1 MKKIF
6 NIRRIA
12 SLALMAAISTG
23 LHMIESLF
31 PAIVPIP
38 GFRLGLANVITLF
51 VLYYYGGL
59 SYVFTTLIKL
69 LLVALISSG
78 FGITFLMSLSGSI
91 LSVVVSLLLY
101 YFIKPSPYGLSIAA
115 SLAHTIGQLFCYA
128 IAFNTFFIFSYIAV
142 LGPLSILSG
151 ALMALFVSFLVNRIP
166 NSFKQE
172 ERVRR

>member
-6 NIRRIA
+6 NVRRIA

-23 LHMIESLF
+23 LHLIESLF

-38 GFRLGLANVITLF
+38 GFRLGLANIITLF
-51 VLYYYGGL
+51 VLYYYGGV
-59 SYVFTTLIKL
+59 SYVFTTALKL
-69 LLVALISSG
+69 LLVALITSG

-91 LSVVVSLLLY
+91 LSIIVSLLLY
-101 YFIKPSPYGLSIAA
+101 YLIKPSPYGLSITA

-128 IAFNTFFIFSYIAV
+128 IAFNTFFIFSYIIV
-142 LGPLSILSG
+142 LGPLALLSG
-151 ALMALFVSFLVNRIP
+151 GLMALFVSFLINRIP
-166 NSFKQE
+166 NTFKQE